1 MRKRSGKENRDRA
14 AAALRRLVHS
24 RGFLWAATAFC
35 ALMML
40 VSAFSIVRSLVLMR
54 AVSQELPV
62 VAAEADP
69 YYLPPE
75 TPGES
80 QAPVFFIPAMLTPE
94 HTPESPFGWKEH
106 EGARYF
112 FLPNGYALTG
122 LHRID
127 GKLRYF
133 NERGQCAES
142 LGVDVSYHN
151 KSIDWDA
158 VRADGID
165 FAIVRLGYRGWE
177 TGILHPDTDFEQNLR
192 GAKEA
197 GLRVGVYV
205 YSTAVNAAEA
215 NEEASF
221 VLAMLNG
228 FPLDLPVYFDT
239 EQSGEY
245 PNGRADRLSKA
256 TGNILTTEKTR
267 LQMAATRLPSLY
279 ANFKLRE
286 EARLER
292 TLTHISHAIEQQI
305 RDEGGKTDIL
315 ERRLALYAQTL
326 ISRNSN
332 RLEVLENKI
341 KNADPERILQ
351 MGFTLTRSN
360 GKVVKD
366 ASKLKPGDRIDT
378 TFINGTLT
386 SIVQ

>member
-14 AAALRRLVHS
+14 AAALKRLVHS

-94 HTPESPFGWKEH
+94 PTPESPFGWKEH

-197 GLRVGVYV
+197 GLKVGVYV

-245 PNGRADRLSKA
+245 PYGRADRLSKA
-256 TGNILTTEKTR
+256 RRYEIITSFCRAIEAGGYPVGVYSGQNFLKHHVVYDSFSRYSVWLASYTR
-267 LQMAATRLPSLY
+267 ANRLPDFPY
-279 ANFKLRE
+279 AYDLWQFTDQ
-286 EARLER
+286 AVV
-292 TLTHISHAIEQQI
+292 SGI
-305 RDEGGKTDIL
+305 R
-315 ERRLALYAQTL
+315 R
-326 ISRNSN
+326 
-332 RLEVLENKI
+332 V
-341 KNADPERILQ
+341 ADL
-351 MGFTLTRSN
+351 SA
-360 GKVVKD
+360 V
-366 ASKLKPGDRIDT
+366 SW
-378 TFINGTLT
+378 
-386 SIVQ
+386 